1 MNTIEFYAIFMG
13 ILEKQ
18 TLRKKP
24 TKWQLEKYGKIERM
38 KKKHESKILVY

>member
-1 MNTIEFYAIFMG
+1 MNTIEFYTIFMG

-24 TKWQLEKYGKIERM
+24 TKWRLERYGKIERI
-38 KKKHESKILVY
+38 KKNHESKILGY